1 MRTAVWHKDQREQCG
16 LPLGLES
23 TCDAQR
29 DGTHLPDVFAAWEYR
44 PYSVSFLERVWK
56 FLHRLLKIVE
66 CWQPVKVKNKQNKP
80 LAQPCAKQNL
90 SEGCI

>member
-1 MRTAVWHKDQREQCG
+1 MISENCCLAQGPEGTEG

-56 FLHRLLKIVE
+56 FLHRL
-66 CWQPVKVKNKQNKP
+66 KN
-80 LAQPCAKQNL
+80 C
-90 SEGCI
+90 